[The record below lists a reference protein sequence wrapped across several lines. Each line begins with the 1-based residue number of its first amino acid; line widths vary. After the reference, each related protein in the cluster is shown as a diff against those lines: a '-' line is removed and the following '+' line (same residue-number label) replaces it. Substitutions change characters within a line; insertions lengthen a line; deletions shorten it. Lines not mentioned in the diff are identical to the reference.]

1 MTDTATDLRTLRQ
14 NIYVMRNGILAD
26 SLRQNGC
33 PYRLIFGL
41 NLPQL
46 TEIATQTGRRA
57 DLALELWRDT
67 SLREAALMA
76 PMLYP
81 PEELTLDFARER
93 AAAVR
98 WTEDADILCFKL
110 LRYAPFASRL
120 AEELCT
126 AEAPLSRYTGLRL
139 YFCIVAQH
147 PTEALKAAEREIA
160 RPEPLSTLAAMLRQE
175 AEFILESPTP

>member
-1 MTDTATDLRTLRQ
+1 MSDTAANLRALRQ
-14 NIYVMRNGILAD
+14 DIYVMRNGILAD
-26 SLRQNGC
+26 SLRQSGC

-46 TEIATQTGRRA
+46 TEIADRTGRRA

-81 PEELTLDFARER
+81 PEKLTIDFARER

-98 WTEDADILCFKL
+98 WAEDADILCFKL
-110 LRYAPFASRL
+110 LRHAPFAAEL
-120 AEELCT
+120 AEELCG
-126 AEAPLSRYTGLRL
+126 ADAPLSRYTGLRL
-139 YFCIVAQH
+139 LFCTVGQH
-147 PTEALKAAEREIA
+147 PAEALKAAERELR

-175 AEFILESPTP
+175 AEFLLEQAE

>member
-1 MTDTATDLRTLRQ
+1 MSDTAADLRTLRQ
-14 NIYVMRNGILAD
+14 EIYVMRNGILAD
-26 SLRQNGC
+26 SLRQSGC

-46 TEIATQTGRRA
+46 TEIATRTGRRA
-57 DLALELWRDT
+57 DLAMELWRDT

-81 PEELTLDFARER
+81 PEELTMEFARER

-110 LRYAPFASRL
+110 LRHAPFAAQL
-120 AEELCT
+120 AEELCD
-126 AEAPLSRYTGLRL
+126 ADAALSRYTGLRL
-139 YFCIVAQH
+139 LFCTVGQYPAK
-147 PTEALKAAEREIA
+147 ALKAAERELA
-160 RPEPLSTLAAMLRQE
+160 RSEPLSTLAAMLRQE
-175 AEFILESPTP
+175 AEFLLGSAE

>member
-1 MTDTATDLRTLRQ
+1 MSDTAADLRTLRQ
-14 NIYVMRNGILAD
+14 EIYVMRNGILAD
-26 SLRQNGC
+26 SLRQSGC

-46 TEIATQTGRRA
+46 TEIATRTGRRA
-57 DLALELWRDT
+57 DLAMELWRDT

-81 PEELTLDFARER
+81 PEELTMEFARER

-110 LRYAPFASRL
+110 LRHAPFAAQL
-120 AEELCT
+120 AEELCD
-126 AEAPLSRYTGLRL
+126 ADAALSRYTGLRL
-139 YFCIVAQH
+139 LFCTVGQYPA
-147 PTEALKAAEREIA
+147 EALKAAERELA

-175 AEFILESPTP
+175 AEVLRGSAD

>member
-1 MTDTATDLRTLRQ
+1 MSDTAADLRTLRQ
-14 NIYVMRNGILAD
+14 EIYVMRNGILAD
-26 SLRQNGC
+26 SLRQSRC

-46 TEIATQTGRRA
+46 TEIATRTGRRA
-57 DLALELWRDT
+57 DLAMELWRDT

-81 PEELTLDFARER
+81 PEELTMEFARER

-110 LRYAPFASRL
+110 LRHAPFAAQL
-120 AEELCT
+120 AEELCD
-126 AEAPLSRYTGLRL
+126 ADAALSRYTGLRL
-139 YFCIVAQH
+139 LFCTVGQYPA
-147 PTEALKAAEREIA
+147 EALKAAERELA

-175 AEFILESPTP
+175 AEFLLGSAE